1 VVADPNPTGPM
12 KYSVFEC
19 TQYNTTT
26 DFIMEMP
33 SIIIDEKG
41 ESYYNSMVD
50 QRRKLENER
59 RQREMAEAKGTRTR
73 TPPKYQ

>member
-1 VVADPNPTGPM
+1 
-12 KYSVFEC
+12 
-19 TQYNTTT
+19 
-26 DFIMEMP
+26 MEMP
-33 SIIIDEKG
+33 AIIIDEKG

-50 QRRKLENER
+50 QRKKLENER